1 MIKDYLMSDYVETN
15 VEINSW
21 QEAATYN
28 GNILVKQ
35 GKVKPEFIQSMID
48 TVNKYGPYM
57 ILVPKVVIRN

>member
-28 GNILVKQ
+28 LNFA
-35 GKVKPEFIQSMID
+35 EF
-48 TVNKYGPYM
+48 V
-57 ILVPKVVIRN
+57 